1 MMAVL
6 LCAGFATRLFPITRD
21 FPKPLLEVRGR
32 PLLEDLVEQL
42 LATGRVEPLVVVS
55 NARFA
60 ARFRAWRDALA
71 ARHPGLEIEVLGIV
85 RPGSGD
91 GKGF

>member
-6 LCAGFATRLFPITRD
+6 LCAGFATRLLPLTRD

-32 PLLEDLVEQL
+32 PLVEDLVEQL
-42 LATGRVEPLVVVS
+42 LATGRVSPLVVVS

-60 ARFRAWRDALA
+60 ERRFDAHGQTTGESSFA
-71 ARHPGLEIEVLGIV
+71 FDLGDV
-85 RPGSGD
+85 D
-91 GKGF
+91 GN